1 MAYGKQTEKNK
12 PTLKDFEERTSPQE
26 KKLWNDYLKTYP
38 EPFKRSAL
46 PGFDGFLFFCPSARL
61 VVELEKFKQFGD
73 TSSGS
78 LGKKGDALRDL
89 GLKRIAYTY
98 REIDT
103 DFEGICAAIDRAV
116 KREISQMS
124 LVEIK
129 KPVRL
134 SLDDDDE
141 PVKKGYKITVSGEDD
156 E

>member
-12 PTLKDFEERTSPQE
+12 PTLKDFEEQTSPQE
-26 KKLWNDYLKTYP
+26 KKLWNEYLKTYP
-38 EPFKRSAL
+38 EPFKRSA
-46 PGFDGFLFFCPSARL
+46 L

-103 DFEGICAAIDRAV
+103 DFEGTCSAIDRAV

-156 E
+156 K